1 MFKKINFNGDE
12 IITVT
17 ENGAVYISV
26 KHICKNLKMTHGQ
39 YTTQLQ
45 KIQRDET
52 LKIGCMNFHTGVF
65 DPNNA
70 TIGINLSFLH
80 LWLAKINPSRFSD
93 ELKAKLLDYQLH
105 AKDVLADAFLGK
117 RSSQEEESREY
128 SPHLNEI
135 LDRARTLTELE
146 TEKRG
151 LLKRITEINRLL
163 YFNYHMINWRA
174 SDRKGII
181 ENEDKYIE
189 HSFKTNFTMNDSELT
204 TLEIDELNMKKEED
218 EK

>member
-1 MFKKINFNGDE
+1 MEKEINFNGATLLALQ
-12 IITVT
+12 I
-17 ENGAVYISV
+17 NGTYYISMRHV
-26 KHICKNLKMTHGQ
+26 CTGIGLNEN
-39 YTTQLQ
+39 
-45 KIQRDET
+45 QRKYIINKLNKDGT
-52 LKIGCMNFHTGVF
+52 LKGGRKLYPLKTKG
-65 DPNNA
+65 
-70 TIGINLSFLH
+70 GIQKVLMIELDYLP

-146 TEKRG
+146 TQKRE

-204 TLEIDELNMKKEED
+204 TLEIDELNMGKDEE
-218 EK
+218 